1 TALAQNGPLF
11 SAQSD
16 FSFGYQPIDGNY
28 PAGSPGTYAVATG
41 DTLQSIARG
50 AYGDSSLWYLIADA
64 NGLSSDADL
73 RTGQVLRIP
82 TKVGSA
88 DNASTFR
95 PYDPSKIASDSATMM
110 ATPQAEDGGCGAVGQ
125 IIMVVVAV
133 VAAVF
138 TAGAALAAMGA
149 TLATAGTGTLIAA
162 GAIGGAVGSI
172 ASQAVGIAIGAQDS
186 FSWKGVALGAIGG
199 GVTAGLG
206 GAGLLPDTGNVFLN
220 GAIRGAVSSTL
231 TQGIAVV
238 TGLQDK
244 FSWKSVAASA
254 VGAGV
259 GAAAGPA
266 IGKAFGEAFGNNAGS
281 AFAARLATGLVA
293 GTAAAVMRGGKVAI
307 QQVATDA
314 FGNALG
320 DSIAAANGQS
330 SGSSGGQGDNELDA
344 LFRQNNN
351 WAGVSAMPSNQEPDF
366 SWITAGNAP
375 VNPYANLSMAGGVQL
390 AAGPGY
396 SGGVDSNRL
405 SLDMLNPNDQVPAG
419 GSLRGMTN
427 EELLARGNALLASGN
442 SSMPLGGPV
451 VDTGITLREITVNAP
466 AEDDGSYD
474 ASEAARLSNYPA
486 PNGAYAGT
494 ITNLPP
500 TFWER
505 TWLSSEVQH
514 VMGNS
519 ITGKI
524 VGGLAHA
531 GGTAWASFASPNGYN
546 PATGKNLN
554 LVQQR
559 DGRIDTLINAASTV
573 LTGGASTATRMEMQ
587 AVKSEALA
595 TGRMAELQAKWEGLS
610 ATERRTLLESKSE
623 ATWSDWLAQRD
634 AQAKAVNPNTHFM
647 EKHGPGTTLEAQET
661 RATTRV
667 APDNSIDLAYRDS
680 TRFMSSRDMGAAM
693 QRADSIFML
702 NGGVNK
708 AYPFSMEGII
718 GEGYKKAPNS
728 NWMFTTNVN
737 AVYRNGQPYTM
748 FPLLRSVP

>member
-1 TALAQNGPLF
+1 MNDANGNALYAYYAYEGTPQVHANGQRQLVVNGEVLGRYGLLADTRFEGTALAQNGPLF

-41 DTLQSIARG
+41 DTLQSIAKG
-50 AYGDSSLWYLIADA
+50 AYGDASLWYLIADA

-82 TKVGSA
+82 TRVGSA

-95 PYDPSKIASDSATMM
+95 PYDPSKIASDSPTMM

-206 GAGLLPDTGNVFLN
+206 GAGLLPDTGNVFLD

-320 DSIAAANGQS
+320 ESIAAANGQQA
-330 SGSSGGQGDNELDA
+330 QGVGP
-344 LFRQNNN
+344 R
-351 WAGVSAMPSNQEPDF
+351 
-366 SWITAGNAP
+366 ITA
-375 VNPYANLSMAGGVQL
+375 
-390 AAGPGY
+390 
-396 SGGVDSNRL
+396 
-405 SLDMLNPNDQVPAG
+405 
-419 GSLRGMTN
+419 
-427 EELLARGNALLASGN
+427 
-442 SSMPLGGPV
+442 
-451 VDTGITLREITVNAP
+451 TGWT
-466 AEDDGSYD
+466 S
-474 ASEAARLSNYPA
+474 
-486 PNGAYAGT
+486 
-494 ITNLPP
+494 
-500 TFWER
+500 
-505 TWLSSEVQH
+505 
-514 VMGNS
+514 
-519 ITGKI
+519 
-524 VGGLAHA
+524 
-531 GGTAWASFASPNGYN
+531 
-546 PATGKNLN
+546 
-554 LVQQR
+554 
-559 DGRIDTLINAASTV
+559 
-573 LTGGASTATRMEMQ
+573 
-587 AVKSEALA
+587 
-595 TGRMAELQAKWEGLS
+595 
-610 ATERRTLLESKSE
+610 
-623 ATWSDWLAQRD
+623 
-634 AQAKAVNPNTHFM
+634 
-647 EKHGPGTTLEAQET
+647 
-661 RATTRV
+661 RATTPRCSGRRSLTTTKSWGHSVSPVTATGTLACRSQRV
-667 APDNSIDLAYRDS
+667 RATAAWVRAAAVIRTSIACSIWLIDP
-680 TRFMSSRDMGAAM
+680 SRVERGAAWVPM
-693 QRADSIFML
+693 ACRVWASVCLGRPRAFAATGAASSMKSGVRRKGRSIR
-702 NGGVNK
+702 GARSARHCHRHRTSG
-708 AYPFSMEGII
+708 YPTRWSTEELSLGIGQTASTQETI
-718 GEGYKKAPNS
+718 RRASWRGPRTVRRCNS
-728 NWMFTTNVN
+728 GRRTTT
-737 AVYRNGQPYTM
+737 AM
-748 FPLLRSVP
+748 VPTR